1 MISSGMGKC
10 GRGSGEGWAYEYEKR
25 VHVKKMIAALLTVTV
40 TALLAGFCF
49 LIRGGSE
56 PLSQGWEER
65 VVEGRGGYK
74 IAQIF
79 IEGEI
84 TSAKGSNDT
93 VQQLKLAMNDP
104 QVKGV
109 VVHVNSPG
117 GDVVASD
124 LIYRRMIQLQESGR
138 LVYASM
144 GAVATSGGYYIS
156 APADKIYANPS
167 TITGSIGV
175 VMALTNYKELA
186 DRIGYEQIIIASGKN
201 KAMGNPLREVTDDT
215 REIYQSV
222 VEESFQRFARIVAE
236 GRGLNDTQVTE
247 VADGRILSGEQAQ
260 KYGLVDKLGDLEEAT
275 QDLKEALELAEAT
288 IVTYERSNPLWSSF
302 SLAGPLNLKG
312 EIEGLKEAL
321 LGSTTELKYIYQ

>member
-1 MISSGMGKC
+1 M
-10 GRGSGEGWAYEYEKR
+10 
-25 VHVKKMIAALLTVTV
+25 KKMIAALLTVTV
-40 TALLAGFCF
+40 TVLLAGFFF

-84 TSAKGSNDT
+84 TSVKGSNDT

-201 KAMGNPLREVTDDT
+201 KAMGNPLREVTEDT

-236 GRGLNDTQVTE
+236 GRGLTDTQVTE

-275 QDLKEALELAEAT
+275 LDLKEALELAEAT
-288 IVTYERSNPLWSSF
+288 IVTYERSNPLWSPF
-302 SLAGPLNLKG
+302 SLAGPFNLKG

-321 LGSTTELKYIYQ
+321 LGRTTELKYIYQ